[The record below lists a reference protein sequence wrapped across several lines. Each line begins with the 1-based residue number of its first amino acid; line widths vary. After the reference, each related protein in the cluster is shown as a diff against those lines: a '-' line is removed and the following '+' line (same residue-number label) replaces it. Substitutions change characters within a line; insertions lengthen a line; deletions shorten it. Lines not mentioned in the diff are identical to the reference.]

1 MTTSIKN
8 SFFFLS
14 IFVLFITFSYLN
26 EILIYNNNY
35 NATRKIF
42 IGSGILFT
50 LITFLIFFFGSIG
63 NCPDNFTFEVTPAKL
78 CSGGPYMYSSNP
90 EKQQLCNSITPEE
103 MSRYT
108 CPNGFHGAPVHFEY
122 DPLSDDNWENN
133 MCKNFNESSTQPL

>member
-1 MTTSIKN
+1 MTTPIKN

-14 IFVLFITFSYLN
+14 IFILFVTFSHLN
-26 EILIYNNNY
+26 EILIHNKHSSNK
-35 NATRKIF
+35 TF
-42 IGSGILFT
+42 ICSGIFFT
-50 LITFLIFFFGSIG
+50 IITFLIFFFGSIG

-90 EKQQLCNSITPEE
+90 EKQQLCNSISPEE

-108 CPNGFHGAPVHFEY
+108 CPSGFHGAPVHFDY

-133 MCKNFNESSTQPL
+133 MCKDFNTTSTYPL